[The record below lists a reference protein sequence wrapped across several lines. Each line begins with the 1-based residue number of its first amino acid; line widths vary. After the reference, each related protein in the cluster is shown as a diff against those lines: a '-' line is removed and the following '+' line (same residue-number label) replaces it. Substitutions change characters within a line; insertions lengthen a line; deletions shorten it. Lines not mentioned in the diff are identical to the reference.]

1 MTMNIKCKL
10 LAVLAC
16 ASCAATLFGTATD
29 VPVVSDVTFNQPG
42 GGFPVT
48 VTYNLQY
55 APAIVTV
62 DVLTNGVSIGADK
75 VIHLEGDVNR
85 VVQPGEQRKF
95 KWFAK
100 RDWPGHL
107 IEDNIVS
114 VKLTAWSLVAPP
126 PYMVA
131 DLETPSNVTYYTS
144 VDSLPDGGL
153 SNRLYKTSRLVMRR
167 IDAVGV
173 RWNMGSHPTETG
185 YQKDTP
191 LYVTREKI
199 HPAQLTNDYYIGI
212 YPLTRGQFKRITG
225 FAPSRSDGPSGI
237 TNEIYSVQWVSYS
250 EMRQVAPTDSTATP
264 TASNHD
270 YDWPAAPAPD
280 SYLGK
285 ISSFTGVAFDLPG
298 EGEWEYACRA
308 GNYSGFWGDGSP
320 ILQSTGQDVNL
331 SRLANYALENNN
343 QGTCQPVGIYE
354 PNAWGLYDMHG
365 NLWEMCLDIYV
376 DDISELNGAINT
388 TQIASQSL
396 DGTGG
401 IRHSDRGGARHKQA
415 WSCRS
420 SFRDRDPEAG
430 RSGGVGFRLVSRIA
444 Q

>member
-1 MTMNIKCKL
+1 MNMQAKIL
-10 LAVLAC
+10 SVLVC
-16 ASCAATLFGTATD
+16 VLSAATLFATATD
-29 VPVVSDVTFNQPG
+29 VPVVSDVTFDQPG
-42 GGFPVT
+42 GGRTVT

-55 APAIVTV
+55 APAIVTM

-75 VIHLEGDVNR
+75 VTHLEGDINK
-85 VVQPGEQRKF
+85 VVQPGTHQF
-95 KWFAK
+95 KWFAR
-100 RDWPGHL
+100 RDWPEQKIPSGVQIQL
-107 IEDNIVS
+107 
-114 VKLTAWSLVAPP
+114 KAWALTEPP
-126 PYMVA
+126 LYMVA
-131 DLETPSNVTYYTS
+131 DLETKSNVTYYVS
-144 VDSLPDGGL
+144 VDALPDGGL

-167 IDAVGV
+167 INAAGV
-173 RWNMGSHPTETG
+173 RWNMGAHFSEIG
-185 YQKDTP
+185 YQNNQT

-212 YPLTRGQFKRITG
+212 YPLTRGQFKRIAG

-237 TNEIYSVQWVSYS
+237 TNEIYSVQWVSYC
-250 EMRQVAPTDSTATP
+250 EMRQVEPTDSTATP

-270 YDWPAAPAPD
+270 YDWPAAPAPE

-388 TQIASQSL
+388 TQIASQSV
-396 DGTGG
+396 DGTNG

-420 SFRDRDPEAG
+420 AFRDRDPEAG

>member
-1 MTMNIKCKL
+1 MKIKTKL
-10 LAVLAC
+10 LATFAF
-16 ASCAATLFGTATD
+16 ASCAVTLFGTATD
-29 VPVVSDVTFNQPG
+29 VPVISDTTFRQSG
-42 GGFPVT
+42 GGRTVT

-62 DVLTNGVSIGADK
+62 EVLTNGVSIGADK
-75 VIHLEGDVNR
+75 VTHLEGDVNK
-85 VVQPGEQRKF
+85 VVQPGPHQFGWIAR
-95 KWFAK
+95 
-100 RDWPGHL
+100 RDWPDQL
-107 IEDNIVS
+107 IKENIVS
-114 VKLTAWSLVAPP
+114 VKLRAWSLVEPP

-131 DLETPSNVTYYTS
+131 DLETPSNVTYYAS
-144 VDSLPDGGL
+144 VDALPDGGL

-173 RWNMGSHPTETG
+173 RWNMGAHYTELG
-185 YQKDTP
+185 FQKNNS
-191 LYVTREKI
+191 LYETREKI

-212 YPLTRGQFKRITG
+212 YPLTRGQFKKITG
-225 FAPSRSDGPSGI
+225 FAPSRTDGPSGT

-250 EMRQVAPTDSTATP
+250 EMRQVEPTDSTASP
-264 TASNHD
+264 TAYDRS
-270 YDWPAAPAPD
+270 YDWPAAPAPN

-285 ISSFTGVAFDLPG
+285 LSSFTGVAFDLPG
-298 EGEWEYACRA
+298 EAEWEYACRA
-308 GNYSGFWGDGSP
+308 GNYSGYWGDGSL
-320 ILQSTGQDVNL
+320 ILKSTGQDDNL

-365 NLWEMCLDIYV
+365 NLWELCLDIYI

-388 TQIASQSL
+388 TQISGQSE
-396 DGTGG
+396 DTNG
-401 IRHSDRGGARHKQA
+401 IRHTERGGARHKQA

-420 SFRDRDPEAG
+420 AVRDRDPDAA

>member
-1 MTMNIKCKL
+1 MKIKTKL
-10 LAVLAC
+10 LATFAF
-16 ASCAATLFGTATD
+16 ASCAVTLFGTATD
-29 VPVVSDVTFNQPG
+29 VPVISDTTFRQSG
-42 GGFPVT
+42 GGRTVT

-62 DVLTNGVSIGADK
+62 EVLTNGVSIGADK
-75 VIHLEGDVNR
+75 VTHLEGDVNK
-85 VVQPGEQRKF
+85 VVQPGPHQFGWIAR
-95 KWFAK
+95 
-100 RDWPGHL
+100 RDWPDQL
-107 IEDNIVS
+107 IKENIVS
-114 VKLTAWSLVAPP
+114 VKLRAWSLVEPP

-131 DLETPSNVTYYTS
+131 DLETPSNVTYYAS
-144 VDSLPDGGL
+144 VDALPDGGL

-173 RWNMGSHPTETG
+173 RWNMGAHYTELG
-185 YQKDTP
+185 FQKNNS
-191 LYVTREKI
+191 LYETREKI

-212 YPLTRGQFKRITG
+212 YPLTRGQFKKIAG
-225 FAPSRSDGPSGI
+225 FAPSRTDGPSGA
-237 TNEIYSVQWVSYS
+237 TNEIYSVQWVSFS
-250 EMRQVAPTDSTATP
+250 EMRQVEPTDSTSTP

-270 YDWPAAPAPD
+270 YDWPASPAPN

-285 ISSFTGVAFDLPG
+285 LSSFTGVAFDLPG

-308 GNYSGFWGDGSP
+308 GNYSGYWGDGSL
-320 ILQSTGQDVNL
+320 ILKSTGQDDNL

-365 NLWEMCLDIYV
+365 NLWEFCLDVYV
-376 DDISELNGAINT
+376 DDISTLNGAINT
-388 TQIASQSL
+388 TQIDSQSL
-396 DGTGG
+396 DPNNG
-401 IRHSDRGGARHKQA
+401 IRHAERGGARHKQA
-415 WSCRS
+415 WCCRS
-420 SFRDRDPEAG
+420 AIRDRDPEAG

>member
-1 MTMNIKCKL
+1 MNSNTIVSAAFTA
-10 LAVLAC
+10 LASIA
-16 ASCAATLFGTATD
+16 FGAATD
-29 VPVVSDVTFNQPG
+29 VPTVSDVTYTQSG
-42 GGFPVT
+42 GRAVT
-48 VTYNLQY
+48 VSYTLAD
-55 APAIVTV
+55 APAIVTM

-75 VIHLEGDVNR
+75 VTHLEGDINK
-85 VVQPGEQRKF
+85 VVQTGTHQF
-95 KWFAK
+95 KWFAR
-100 RDWPGHL
+100 RDWPEQKIPSGVQIQL
-107 IEDNIVS
+107 
-114 VKLTAWSLVAPP
+114 KAWALTEPP
-126 PYMVA
+126 LYMVA
-131 DLETPSNVTYYTS
+131 DLETKSNVTYYVS
-144 VDSLPDGGL
+144 VDALPDGGL

-167 IDAVGV
+167 INAAGV
-173 RWNMGSHPTETG
+173 RWNMGSHSTEIG
-185 YQKDTP
+185 YQNNQS

-212 YPLTRGQFKRITG
+212 YPLTRGQFKRIAG

-250 EMRQVAPTDSTATP
+250 EMRQVEPTDSTATP

-270 YDWPAAPAPD
+270 YDWPASPAPD

-308 GNYSGFWGDGSP
+308 GNYSGYWGDGSL

-396 DGTGG
+396 DGTSG
-401 IRHSDRGGARHKQA
+401 IRHADRGGARHKQA

>member
-1 MTMNIKCKL
+1 MNMQAKIL
-10 LAVLAC
+10 SVLVC
-16 ASCAATLFGTATD
+16 VLSVATLFATATD
-29 VPVVSDVTFNQPG
+29 VPVVSDVTFDQPG
-42 GGFPVT
+42 GGRTVT

-62 DVLTNGVSIGADK
+62 DVLTNGVSIGAENI
-75 VIHLEGDVNR
+75 VSFEGDVGK
-85 VVQPGEQRKF
+85 VVQPGARQF

-100 RDWPGHL
+100 RDWPEHF
-107 IEDNIVS
+107 ITENIVS
-114 VKLTAWSLVAPP
+114 VKLRAWSLFSPP

-131 DLETPSNVTYYTS
+131 DLETKSNVTYYVS
-144 VDSLPDGGL
+144 VDALPDGGL

-167 IDAVGV
+167 INAAGV
-173 RWNMGSHPTETG
+173 RWNMGSHSTEIG
-185 YQKDTP
+185 YQKTTP

-308 GNYSGFWGDGSP
+308 GNYSGFWGDGSV
-320 ILQSTGQDVNL
+320 ILQASGNDANL
-331 SRLANYALENNN
+331 TRLANYHGGSN
-343 QGTCQPVGIYE
+343 GTEDKCLPVGIFE

-365 NLWEMCLDIYV
+365 NLWEMCLDVYV

-388 TQIASQSL
+388 TQISGQSL
-396 DGTGG
+396 DGSNG
-401 IRHSDRGGARHKQA
+401 IRHSDRGGARHKDAQY
-415 WSCRS
+415 CRS
-420 SFRDRDPEAG
+420 AFRDRDPEAG

>member
-1 MTMNIKCKL
+1 MKSRL
-10 LAVLAC
+10 LATFAC
-16 ASCAATLFGTATD
+16 SFCVTTLFGSATD
-29 VPVVSDVTFNQPG
+29 VPVISDVSFNQPG
-42 GGFPVT
+42 GGRTVT

-55 APAIVTV
+55 APAIVTM
-62 DVLTNGVSIGADK
+62 DVLTNGVSIGAGNI
-75 VIHLEGDVNR
+75 VSFEGDVGK
-85 VVQPGEQRKF
+85 VVQPGAHQF

-100 RDWPGHL
+100 RDWPEHL
-107 IEDNIVS
+107 ITESIVS
-114 VKLTAWSLVAPP
+114 VKLRAWSLFSPP

-131 DLETPSNVTYYTS
+131 DLETASNVTYYVS
-144 VDSLPDGGL
+144 ADAIPGGVT
-153 SNRLYKTSRLVMRR
+153 NRLYKTSRLVMRR
-167 IDAVGV
+167 INAAGV
-173 RWNMGSHPTETG
+173 RWNMGSHSTEIG
-185 YQKDTP
+185 YQNNQP
-191 LYVTREKI
+191 LLVTREKI

-388 TQIASQSL
+388 TQIASQSV
-396 DGTGG
+396 DGSNG
-401 IRHSDRGGARHKQA
+401 IRHADRGGARHKQA

-420 SFRDRDPEAG
+420 AFRDRDPEAG